1 MQIKNPRIA
10 PYILL
15 NIKPPS
21 NDKIVFGR
29 LNGTHIKYMEIKP
42 KKPRRGLDQNHS
54 SKHINSSN
62 IFDLKSTVPVA
73 TRTGIIMKHDITI
86 NDFNEQSCLHIV
98 NI

>member
-1 MQIKNPRIA
+1 MAKMQIKNPRIA

-42 KKPRRGLDQNHS
+42 KKPRRGLD
-54 SKHINSSN
+54 
-62 IFDLKSTVPVA
+62 
-73 TRTGIIMKHDITI
+73 
-86 NDFNEQSCLHIV
+86 
-98 NI
+98 